1 MNEFPLAN
9 RIKIKNASPDVDI
22 HYGPWASVS
31 DACANVPVAL
41 RAKGKTVGV
50 IESNEVVEYQWK
62 AGIADGDLVLKFG
75 TGVRGKS
82 AYDIAVDKGFVG
94 TEAEWL
100 LSLHGSNGTNGTDAH
115 VPVGTVVMWAG
126 NAGNIPENFHMCN
139 GDTVAGYG
147 LVPDLRGRF
156 IVGYNPADTDYDTIG
171 KTGGEKEHILTKAEL
186 PAINALGQSEPIPAP
201 SGSAICAAYRSD
213 GLTSNTANGTDK
225 TAGELNVRYAD
236 GTFPIIGEGEAH
248 ENRPPYYTLA
258 YIIKVANTGE
268 SSSADTMRK
277 SVYDTTG
284 NGIVDNAEKLEGKTK
299 AQVIAEAQAGMV
311 QAEAG
316 KSLIS
321 DDERM
326 KLASINEH
334 WRGSYVSLQALNAAI
349 PVGNP
354 GDEATIDPGSGSA
367 ASKALWDSTDN
378 QWYIGSTLSITTDQ
392 AVIEGS
398 TNAVAGGAVFN
409 AIKAKLSATKAA
421 IEALLTGKIISH
433 WHSFN
438 DLEDAP
444 VMTDYLKTNSTV
456 ANNSHASGS
465 DAETHDSIG
474 ALINTS
480 TAKDTLV
487 DADMIPV
494 MDSVDNNRMKKWS
507 IAKLKIQLATL
518 FAAKTH
524 GHAYSEITE
533 QPTTIE
539 KANKLIRKQYTSPA
553 ETVFSSSEEIVYIV
567 DSYILTVYE
576 TNSLQVVKY
585 ETTGDVGSISI
596 IRHFGNNGY
605 AFGDVFRIS
614 GAFAAEGSAVSRDIL
629 CHIEDGH
636 FIYDGEYAMKADI
649 VGGGGGTVDADTI
662 DTILSR
668 YTNSTPADS
677 DYVVG
682 IGKKKFSLSAI
693 VTYLRDKFDIVY
705 AAASH
710 SHAWSAITGKPTFS
724 TVATSGSYNDLN
736 DRPNL
741 GALDDVI
748 EIGNWEDPS
757 RPSPNGTLMYDANK
771 LWERVNSS
779 WVERTFSISVFYLNA
794 DSTITPDTYGKV
806 FRYNG
811 VNLAIFGDGL
821 TLGTTASTAHRG
833 DHGNA
838 AYQHSQSTHAPAGA
852 QVNVIESIS
861 VGGVA
866 QTITNKNIDL
876 TIPNPDLS
884 GYSTTNERNKL
895 GRIASNTTDSI
906 APDFAKDIW
915 QTTNTGT
922 LAILI
927 DTFSNLPT
935 FGASKL
941 LKITNSRASS
951 MAVTFRTS
959 NLAQNNITYQ
969 FVNFSASTLNIPA
982 GKKAEISYLFDF
994 VDSTNCMVHIIY
1006 AIQP

>member
-1 MNEFPLAN
+1 MNFKLKNKVEITDPHAN
-9 RIKIKNASPDVDI
+9 VDVY
-22 HYGPWASVS
+22 YGPWISIP
-31 DACANVPVAL
+31 DALANVP
-41 RAKGKTVGV
+41 RIIRGIGKTVCI
-50 IESNEVVEYQWK
+50 IEAEGAVEYWWK
-62 AGIADGDLVLKFG
+62 SGIEDADLVLKSG
-75 TGVRGKS
+75 GGIRGKD
-82 AYDIAVDKGFVG
+82 AYEISVDCGYTGTREEWVASLKGKDGADGKDMEHKKHTVHMIKNA
-94 TEAEWL
+94 TEADLPEGCVL
-100 LSLHGSNGTNGTDAH
+100 CDGRT
-115 VPVGTVVMWAG
+115 VP
-126 NAGNIPENFHMCN
+126 
-139 GDTVAGYG
+139 GYG
-147 LVPDLRGRF
+147 VVPDLRHRF
-156 IVGYNPADTDYDTIG
+156 VIGYDKDDPNYAVGSTGGANSVTLTAAQSGIPAHTHQITDADTSTR
-171 KTGGEKEHILTKAEL
+171 KESASVGNKFVVSNYNEGDAV
-186 PAINALGQSEPIPAP
+186 LGSFA
-201 SGSAICAAYRSD
+201 
-213 GLTSNTANGTDK
+213 NTAEP
-225 TAGELNVRYAD
+225 AQ
-236 GTFPIIGEGEAH
+236 EAH
-248 ENRPPYYTLA
+248 ENRPLFYALA
-258 YIIKVANTGE
+258 FYIQVVDGASEGG
-268 SSSADTMRK
+268 
-277 SVYDTTG
+277 SVVMKKTTYDTTG
-284 NGIVDNAEKLEGKTK
+284 NGIVDNSEKLEGKTK

-311 QAEAG
+311 QAEAR

-392 AVIEGS
+392 AVNEGS
-398 TNAVAGGAVFN
+398 TNAVSGGAVFN

-421 IEALLTGKIISH
+421 IEELLTGKIISH

-444 VMTDYLKTNSTV
+444 VMTDYVKTNSTV
-456 ANNSHASGS
+456 ANNSHAAGS
-465 DAETHDSIG
+465 DAETHDTIG
-474 ALINTS
+474 ALINTA
-480 TAKDTLV
+480 TAKDTLE

-494 MDSVDNNRMKKWS
+494 MDSADNNRMKKWS
-507 IAKLKIQLATL
+507 FAKFIVQLKAI
-518 FAAKTH
+518 FAEKTH
-524 GHAYSEITE
+524 GHKYSEITE
-533 QPTTIE
+533 QPTTID
-539 KANKLIRKQYTSPA
+539 KANKLVYKLFTSPA
-553 ETVFSSSEEIVYIV
+553 DTVFSLTEEY
-567 DSYILTVYE
+567 SYVANDYSVVIYSDNT
-576 TNSLQVVKY
+576 LQNIMLQ
-585 ETTGDVGSISI
+585 TITDVGTTSI
-596 IRHFGNNGY
+596 IRNFGYDGITGRNIIEITGFFEGDTSVRTVLCYIDNNS
-605 AFGDVFRIS
+605 FVF
-614 GAFAAEGSAVSRDIL
+614 
-629 CHIEDGH
+629 H
-636 FIYDGEYAMKADI
+636 GEYAMKSDI
-649 VGGGGGTVDADTI
+649 GGGGGTVDADTI
-662 DTILSR
+662 DTILSGF
-668 YTNSTPADS
+668 TDSTPTDS
-677 DYVVG
+677 DFVVG
-682 IGKKKFSLSAI
+682 TGKKKFTLSAI
-693 VTYLRDKFDIVY
+693 STYLKAKFDAVY
-705 AAASH
+705 AAAAH

-741 GALDDVI
+741 GALDDVV

-757 RPSPNGTLMYDANK
+757 RPSPDGTLMYDANK

-811 VNLAIFGDGL
+811 VNLALFGDGL
-821 TLGTTASTAHRG
+821 ALGTTASTAHRG
-833 DHGNA
+833 DLGNA
-838 AYQHSQSTHAPAGA
+838 AYQHSQSAHAPAGA

-895 GRIASNTTDSI
+895 ERIASNTTDSI

-959 NLAQNNITYQ
+959 NLVQNNITYQ